1 MPFFELIRLRRTYK
15 SVSRIRQVINVFLK
29 HGFGQFVEDI
39 RLHRF
44 IPLRKRLKVFGYWP
58 EVERH
63 TIAERLRLA
72 FSELGPS
79 FIKLA
84 QILSARPDLITKAY
98 ADEFKKLLDEV
109 PPFPSE
115 KAKKII
121 EGELKIPIKELF
133 ADFEDSPIAAA
144 SIAQVH
150 KATLR
155 EGDKVIVK
163 VQRPEIRDVIETDIS
178 ILNVIARLMV
188 KHIPESKFF
197 NPTGIVNE
205 FTKTVRKE
213 LDFIEEAKN
222 ACRFKR
228 NFEKD
233 PYICIPKI
241 YPDLISEKVIV
252 MEQIEGIRVDN
263 IEGIVALGLD
273 RTELARIGVAAYFKM
288 MLEDG
293 FFHADPHP
301 GNIFV
306 LPDGR
311 IGLLDFGIVGWLTP
325 ELMDNIANAFLA
337 IVNKDFDRLV
347 DQYIEFGMITEET
360 DIDAFRK
367 DFKADIADFLV
378 PLYGLTIAEI
388 NFVHYLD
395 TITHLAI
402 KHNLTLPSDLLL
414 VNKTMLI
421 LDNIGRQLDPNFNFI
436 AVAEPYASKM
446 ARRRISPA
454 MLLEKARKNLTELED
469 FLVSTPKNMKALMRR
484 VMKDNLHLKVTP
496 IGIEK
501 LIKDIDRSSNRIAFS
516 VIVGAI
522 IVGSSLLIQAGIGEI
537 IFGLPAIGAIGF
549 AIAFVLGVWL
559 LISIIKSGR
568 L

>member
-1 MPFFELIRLRRTYK
+1 MLRLRRTYK
-15 SVSRIRQVINVFLK
+15 SVSRIRQIINVFLK
-29 HGFGQFVEDI
+29 HGFGQFVEEI

-58 EVERH
+58 EIERH
-63 TIAERLRLA
+63 TIPERLRLA

-121 EGELKIPIKELF
+121 EEELKTPIKEMF
-133 ADFEDSPIAAA
+133 ADFEDSPVAAA

-163 VQRPEIRDVIETDIS
+163 VQRPEIRELIETDIS

-188 KHIPESKFF
+188 KYIPESKFF

-205 FTKTVRKE
+205 FTRTVRKE
-213 LDFIEEAKN
+213 LDFIEEARN
-222 ACRFKR
+222 ACRFRR
-228 NFEKD
+228 NFEED
-233 PYICIPKI
+233 PHICIPKI

-252 MEQIEGIRVDN
+252 MERLEGVRVDN
-263 IEGIVALGLD
+263 IEGIEALGLD
-273 RTELARIGVAAYFKM
+273 RTELARVGVDAYFKM

-301 GNIFV
+301 GNIFI

-311 IGLLDFGIVGWLTP
+311 IGLMDFGIVGWLTP

-337 IVNKDFDRLV
+337 LVTKDFDRLV

-367 DFKADIADFLV
+367 DFKADLVDFLV

-388 NFVHYLD
+388 NFAQYLD

-402 KHNLTLPSDLLL
+402 KHDLTLPSDLLL
-414 VNKTMLI
+414 VNKSMLI

-436 AVAEPYASKM
+436 AVAEPYASKI

-454 MLLEKARKNLTELED
+454 KLLEKARKNLTELGD
-469 FLVSTPKNMKALMRR
+469 FLVSTPKNMKVLMRKA
-484 VMKDNLHLKVTP
+484 MKDNLHLKITP
-496 IGIEK
+496 IGFEK
-501 LIKDIDRSSNRIAFS
+501 LIKDLDRSSNRIAFS

-522 IVGSSLLIQAGIGEI
+522 IVGSSLLIQSGVGEK

-549 AIAFVLGVWL
+549 AIAFVLGIWL